1 MIEQFFNLE
10 VMVQVFPYLLKGLWM
25 TLLMSAILAP
35 LGMALGLVLA
45 LASGTK
51 ITALRLGTRGL
62 VNTLRAFPP
71 LVLIIV
77 IYSALPFLGIRLPAL
92 LAVGLA
98 LWLNCAS
105 YYTEVLRAG
114 IESVS
119 KGQMEAARSTGL
131 SKTQALRYVVLPQA
145 IRNVLPDLGSNTIE
159 VVKATSLASVIG
171 VYELLNMASNARS
184 ISYNTSP
191 IVLAALMYLVFL
203 LPAVRGLSLLQKAQ
217 VK

>member
-1 MIEQFFNLE
+1 MIEQFFNLG
-10 VMVQVFPYLLKGLWM
+10 VMIEVFPYLLQGLWV
-25 TLLMSAILAP
+25 TLAMSAVLAP
-35 LGMALGLVLA
+35 LGMLLGLA
-45 LASGTK
+45 LALLSGVRLTW
-51 ITALRLGTRGL
+51 LRLLVRGT
-62 VNTLRAFPP
+62 VNVLRAFPP

-105 YYTEVLRAG
+105 YYSEVLRAG
-114 IESVS
+114 LESVPR
-119 KGQMEAARSTGL
+119 GQAEAARATGL
-131 SKTQALRYVVLPQA
+131 TQAQTLRYVVLPQA

-171 VYELLNMASNARS
+171 VYELLNMAGNARS
-184 ISYNTSP
+184 VSYNTSP

-203 LPAVRGLSLLQKAQ
+203 LPAVRGLSLLQKTPAR
-217 VK
+217 